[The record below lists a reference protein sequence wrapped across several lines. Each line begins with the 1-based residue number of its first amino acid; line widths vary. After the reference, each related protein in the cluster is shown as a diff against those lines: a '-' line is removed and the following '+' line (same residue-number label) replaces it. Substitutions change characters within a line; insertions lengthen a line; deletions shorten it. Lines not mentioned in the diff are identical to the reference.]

1 MDESMK
7 ETAAVAEEGAFDEG
21 WGDAPA
27 EEDEDFDLSDG
38 NEAPEAEEPA
48 EQEEAEGAEDAGS
61 EGAEPGAEQPAA
73 ENQRSWKLKHNG
85 EEVEADE
92 ARMVELAQKGLDY
105 DRVRGER
112 DSFKT
117 EHPKYADYEKFLG
130 EMAESAGTDVPGLR
144 ENVRASLLMKKA
156 KAEGRTLSE
165 AAAIRQVREAAKSVP
180 ETPAQTEADRRRET
194 IRAFAVSHPN
204 VKGDQIPV
212 EVLKEGIETGDLSG
226 AYDRWENGQL
236 RKALEESRK
245 ELETMKQNQKN
256 KERSTGSRRSAGAST
271 PKDDFDEG
279 WDSL

>member
-7 ETAAVAEEGAFDEG
+7 ETAVVAEEGAFDEG

-27 EEDEDFDLSDG
+27 EEEDDFDLSDG

-130 EMAESAGTDVPGLR
+130 EMAESAGTDVPGLM

-212 EVLKEGIETGDLSG
+212 EVLKEGIEKGDLSG

-256 KERSTGSRRSAGAST
+256 KERSTGSRRSAGASA